1 MNTFC
6 RLDGKR
12 SRGFCASTRSAEP
25 SVSVLE
31 TKVQIKIFFV
41 GFLGKKI
48 RVSSLN
54 LCQPSK
60 LGNFKRLQNEA
71 EESLEMFNSN
81 CKLPKINIPSTRQVG
96 YNENT
101 GQ

>member
-1 MNTFC
+1 M
-6 RLDGKR
+6 
-12 SRGFCASTRSAEP
+12 
-25 SVSVLE
+25 
-31 TKVQIKIFFV
+31 QIKIFFV